1 MSNVYDYVRIYE
13 SEGSRSMRNVRTYTV
28 VPALPERLAALRE
41 IACNLWWCWTREA
54 RQLFIDIDRD
64 LWESSGHNPLILLG
78 RVSPDKLKELTEDNG
93 FLAALDRVKSSLD
106 EYMAGETWH
115 SQLTPGKRTPSI
127 AYFSAEFGLHECL
140 PIYSGGL
147 GLLAGDHLKAASA
160 LGIPLVAVGLFYYNG
175 YFRQYLNHEGYQQ
188 EYLYPNDFYNLPCEL
203 QTGPDGKP
211 LLISVDYPGRKV
223 WAQIWKV
230 QVGRIPLYLLDTKID
245 ANSGEDKAITDQ
257 LYGGDH
263 EHRLKQEI
271 LLGIGGVRALRAL
284 GREPEVVHMNEG
296 HAAFS
301 ALERMRI
308 LIEEKG
314 LQFNEALEAGVPG
327 NIFTTHTP
335 VPAGNEVFDIELM
348 DRYFGEWHGK
358 LRIDRKSFLAL
369 GRINPHNESETFS
382 LTILALRTA
391 GAANG
396 VAKLHGEVS
405 RAMWASVWPDVPIH
419 EVPIGHVT
427 NGCHIRSYVSD
438 QLDELFVRYCGTR
451 WSLDA
456 WNQGPKWRGP
466 EMIPDSELWRVHERR
481 RSRLV
486 TWARE
491 RVKFQLKRA
500 GASPRSVE
508 EAEEIFDPEVLTIGF
523 ARRFATYKRGTLLFR
538 DPERLAQILSD
549 KNRRVQ
555 IIYAGKA
562 HPKDNAGKQFIQAIY
577 KFARDPRFKNRII
590 FLEDYDI
597 TVARYLVQGVDVW
610 LNTPRRPMEA
620 SGTSGMKAAAN
631 GALNCSI
638 LDGWWPEG
646 FDGENGW
653 AIGRG
658 EDYTDL
664 EYQDDVESRALY
676 DLLEKHIVPLFYER
690 RADGIPREWIHR
702 MKRAITTAAG
712 TFSTF
717 RMVQDYYEK
726 YYSKA
731 GEAWMKINEGN
742 LGKAKELWAWK
753 LNLFANWAQIRVEDV
768 AAEKTERLNTGAT
781 VRLSVRIHLG
791 PIRPEDVDVQAYYGR
806 LNDQGGV
813 EAGSAKSLNCL
824 FRVDGSDGSFRYSG
838 EIPCDAT
845 GRFGYE
851 IRALPK
857 NPNLMSQF
865 IPSLITWG

>member
-1 MSNVYDYVRIYE
+1 
-13 SEGSRSMRNVRTYTV
+13 MRTVRTYTV
-28 VPALPERLAALRE
+28 VPALPERLSALRD
-41 IACNLWWCWTREA
+41 IACNLWWSWTREA
-54 RQLFIDIDRD
+54 RQLFIDVSRET
-64 LWESSGHNPLILLG
+64 WEACGHNPILMLG
-78 RVSPDKLKELTEDNG
+78 RVSPERLKELSEDAG
-93 FLAALDRVKSSLD
+93 FLAGLDRMKAELD
-106 EYMAGETWH
+106 DYMKAATWH
-115 SQLTPGKRTPSI
+115 SQIAAGKRTGSI

-160 LGIPLVAVGLFYYNG
+160 LGIPLVGVGLFYYNG
-175 YFRQYLNHEGYQQ
+175 YFRQYLNHEGFQQ
-188 EYLYPNDFYNLPCEL
+188 EYLYPNDFYNLPSALE
-203 QTGPDGKP
+203 TDKTGKP
-211 LLISVDYPGRKV
+211 LMISVDFPGRKI
-223 WAQIWKV
+223 WAQIWRV

-245 ANSGEDKAITDQ
+245 ANNGDDRAITDQ

-263 EHRLKQEI
+263 EHRIKQEI

-308 LIEEKG
+308 LIDEKG
-314 LQFNEALEAGVPG
+314 LQFNEALEAGIPG
-327 NIFTTHTP
+327 NVFTTHTP
-335 VPAGNEVFDIELM
+335 VPAGNEVFGADLM
-348 DRYFGEWHGK
+348 DRYFSEWHGK

-369 GRINPHNESETFS
+369 GRINPHDEGEQFS
-382 LTILALRTA
+382 MTILALRAA

-396 VAKLHGEVS
+396 VSKLHGEVS
-405 RAMWASVWPDVPIH
+405 RKMWSSVWPDVPVH
-419 EVPIGHVT
+419 EVPIGHIT

-438 QLDELFVRYCGTR
+438 QMDELFARYCGPR

-456 WNQGPKWRGP
+456 WKQGAAWTGP
-466 EMIPDSELWRVHERR
+466 NLIPDGELWRVHERR

-491 RVKFQLKRA
+491 RVKAQLIRA
-500 GASPRSVE
+500 GASPRSIE
-508 EAEEIFDPEVLTIGF
+508 DSEEILDPEVLTIGF

-538 DPERLAQILSD
+538 DPERLAKILSD
-549 KNRRVQ
+549 KDRRVQ
-555 IIYAGKA
+555 ILYAGKA
-562 HPKDNAGKQFIQAIY
+562 HPKDNAGKQFIQSIFKY
-577 KFARDPRFKNRII
+577 SRDPRFKNRII

-638 LDGWWPEG
+638 LDGWWCEG
-646 FDGENGW
+646 YDGENGW

-690 RADGIPREWIHR
+690 RADGLPREWIRR
-702 MKRAITTAAG
+702 MKRAMMTAVG

-717 RMVQDYYEK
+717 RMVQEYYEK

-731 GEAWMKINEGN
+731 GERWMKINEGN
-742 LGKAKELWAWK
+742 LQKAKDLWKWK
-753 LNLFANWAQIRVEDV
+753 LGLFAGWAQIRVEEVV
-768 AAEKTERLNTGAT
+768 ADATERLNSGG
-781 VRLSVRIHLG
+781 VMKLSARVHLG
-791 PIRPEDVDVQAYYGR
+791 PVNPEDVDVQACYGK
-806 LNDQGGV
+806 LDDKGAIQEG
-813 EAGSAKSLNCL
+813 AAKTMQCL
-824 FRVDGSDGSFRYSG
+824 FRVDGSDGSYRYAG
-838 EIPCDAT
+838 EIPCAAT

-851 IRALPK
+851 IRVMPK
-857 NPNLMSQF
+857 NENLSSPY
-865 IPSLITWG
+865 IPSMITWG

>member
-1 MSNVYDYVRIYE
+1 
-13 SEGSRSMRNVRTYTV
+13 MRNVRTYTV
-28 VPALPERLAALRE
+28 VPALPERLSALRD
-41 IACNLWWCWTREA
+41 IAFNLWWSWTREA
-54 RQLFIDIDRD
+54 RQLFIDISRD
-64 LWESSGHNPLILLG
+64 TWEACAHNPVLMLG
-78 RVSPDKLKELTEDNG
+78 RVSPARLKQLSEDNG
-93 FLAALDRVKSSLD
+93 FLAVVDRVKADLD
-106 EYMAGETWH
+106 EYMAAETWH
-115 SQLTPGKRTPSI
+115 SQTTAGKRCAPI

-160 LGIPLVAVGLFYYNG
+160 LGIPLVGVGLFYYNG
-175 YFRQYLNHEGYQQ
+175 YFRQYLNHEGFQQ
-188 EYLYPNDFYNLPCEL
+188 EYLAPNDFYNLPCTLEL
-203 QTGPDGKP
+203 GKDGKP
-211 LLISVDYPGRKV
+211 LTISVDYPGRKV
-223 WAQIWKV
+223 LAQVWRV

-245 ANSGEDKAITDQ
+245 GNNADDRAITDQ

-263 EHRLKQEI
+263 EHRLKQEL
-271 LLGIGGVRALRAL
+271 LLGVGGVRALRAL

-301 ALERMRI
+301 AIERMRI
-308 LIEEKG
+308 LVEEKG
-314 LQFNEALEAGVPG
+314 LQFREALESGIPG

-335 VPAGNEVFDIELM
+335 VPAGNEVFGTELM
-348 DRYFGEWHGK
+348 DRYFGEWPGK

-369 GRINPHNESETFS
+369 GRVNPHDENENFS
-382 LTILALRTA
+382 MTILALRTS

-396 VAKLHGEVS
+396 VSKLHGEVS
-405 RAMWASVWPDVPIH
+405 RRMWSPVWPDVPVH
-419 EVPIGHVT
+419 EVPIGHIT

-438 QLDELFVRYCGTR
+438 QMDELFARYCGPR

-456 WNQGPKWRGP
+456 WKQGKDWRGP
-466 EMIPDSELWRVHERR
+466 ELVPDSELWRVHERR

-491 RVKFQLKRA
+491 RVKMQLRRA

-508 EAEEIFDPEVLTIGF
+508 EAEEILDPEVLTIGF

-549 KNRRVQ
+549 KDRRVQ
-555 IIYAGKA
+555 ILYAGKA
-562 HPKDNAGKQFIQAIY
+562 HPKDAAGKQFIQAIY
-577 KFARDPRFKNRII
+577 KYARDPRFKNRII

-631 GALNCSI
+631 GVLNCSI
-638 LDGWWPEG
+638 MDGWWCEG
-646 FDGENGW
+646 YDGENGW
-653 AIGRG
+653 EIGRG

-664 EYQDDVESRALY
+664 DYQDDVESRALY

-690 RADGIPREWIHR
+690 RADGLPREWIRR
-702 MKRAITTAAG
+702 MKRAMMTAAG

-731 GEAWMKINEGN
+731 GERWTTINAGN
-742 LGKAKELWAWK
+742 LSAAKELWQWK
-753 LNLFANWAQIRVEDV
+753 VSLFAGWAQIRIEDV
-768 AAEKTERLNTGAT
+768 AADRTERLNSGGTM
-781 VRLSVRIHLG
+781 RLSARVHLA
-791 PIRPEDVDVQAYYGR
+791 PIRPEDVDVQAYYGP
-806 LNDQGGV
+806 LNDQGAIQEG
-813 EAGSAKSLNCL
+813 ASQTLSCL
-824 FRVDGSDGSFRYSG
+824 FRVDGADGSYRYSG
-838 EIPCDAT
+838 EIPCEST

-851 IRALPK
+851 IRVLPK
-857 NPNLMSQF
+857 NPNLLSPY